1 MVDHSVIGPAAFVR
15 GRLTG
20 TSSLEVHGRLEGDID
35 LSGDVSIQS
44 SGLVAANVAGRRI
57 VVRGAVKG
65 DLTATEAIEMETGA
79 RVVGDVRAPRISI
92 APGALVRGF
101 VTTGPREDASSKKT
115 SRVAASAPAPTFAA
129 AHRPAAGSTST
140 AAPAA
145 PPRSTP
151 ARAPEA
157 STPAKARASMSGSRV
172 PPLPVVPTRKK
183 GAKAVQKKR

>member
-1 MVDHSVIGPAAFVR
+1 MADHSVIGPGAFVR

-20 TSSLEVHGRLEGDID
+20 ASSVEVRGRVEGDID
-35 LSGDVSIQS
+35 VSGDVSVEG
-44 SGLVAANVAGRRI
+44 SGLIAANVAGRRI

-101 VTTGPREDASSKKT
+101 VTTGAREEAASRRASPAAT
-115 SRVAASAPAPTFAA
+115 SRPAPSLPAARLAETAPRTAPSAPKAQ
-129 AHRPAAGSTST
+129 
-140 AAPAA
+140 
-145 PPRSTP
+145 P
-151 ARAPEA
+151 ARAPE
-157 STPAKARASMSGSRV
+157 TKARPSMSASRV
-172 PPLPVVPTRKK
+172 PPLPVVPTLKK